1 MARKPRNGFS
11 AQKFLTQSGP
21 GKTFQR
27 WSPKHTVFLQG
38 DKADAVYYIQEGKV
52 KLTVLSTQGKEAVV
66 GVLAAENF
74 FGEQCLTGQIVRTTT
89 ATVLEDA
96 RIVRI
101 ARTRMIETL
110 RDEPVFSALFM
121 KYLLSHS
128 LRVEED
134 LVDQLFNSSEK
145 RLARVL
151 LLLANFG
158 KKSKPQTTIANVN
171 QAMLADMIG
180 TTRPRVNFFMNKF
193 RKLGFLEYNGTL
205 RVHSSLLN
213 VVLHD

>member
-1 MARKPRNGFS
+1 MKDDTWHEPRNGFT
-11 AQKFLTQSGP
+11 AQKFLTQSGS

-38 DKADAVYYIQEGKV
+38 DKADAVYYIQAGKV
-52 KLTVLSTQGKEAVV
+52 KLTVLSSQGKEAVV

-74 FGEQCLTGQIVRTTT
+74 FGEQCLTGQTVRTTA

-101 ARTRMIETL
+101 ARTKMIETL

-121 KYLLSHS
+121 KNLLSHS

-180 TTRPRVNFFMNKF
+180 TTRP
-193 RKLGFLEYNGTL
+193 G
-205 RVHSSLLN
+205 SISL
-213 VVLHD
+213 

>member
-1 MARKPRNGFS
+1 MARKPCNGFS
-11 AQKFLTQSGP
+11 AQKFLTQPGS

-38 DKADAVYYIQEGKV
+38 DKADAVYYIQAGKV
-52 KLTVLSTQGKEAVV
+52 KLTVLSSQGKEAVV

-74 FGEQCLTGQIVRTTT
+74 FGEQCLTGQTVRTTT

-101 ARTRMIETL
+101 ARTKMIETL

>member
-1 MARKPRNGFS
+1 MARKPCNGFS
-11 AQKFLTQSGP
+11 AQKFLTQPGS

-38 DKADAVYYIQEGKV
+38 DKADAVYYIQAGKV
-52 KLTVLSTQGKEAVV
+52 KLTVISSQGKEAVV
-66 GVLAAENF
+66 GVLAAEHF
-74 FGEQCLTGQIVRTTT
+74 FGEQCLTGQVVRTTT
-89 ATVLEDA
+89 ATVLEQA

-101 ARTRMIETL
+101 ARTNMIETL
-110 RDEPVFSALFM
+110 RAESGFSALFL
-121 KYLLSHS
+121 KYVLSHS
-128 LRVEED
+128 LRLEED
-134 LVDQLFNSSEK
+134 LVDQMFNSSEK

-158 KKSKPQTTIANVN
+158 KKGKPQTTIPHVN
-171 QAMLADMIG
+171 QALLADMIG